1 MRVFFKDKERFFMAQ
16 PSSKEPQNLKKS
28 PFGTENFERKKPST
42 LKSLIMTLVVILILV
57 LVGYF
62 FGN

>member
-1 MRVFFKDKERFFMAQ
+1 MAQ

-42 LKSLIMTLVVILILV
+42 LKSLIMTLVVIMILV